1 MPTRSA
7 PTCNLSAASKA
18 ALTSCSLRTSS
29 NSAVRPS
36 VRAVARVSSHRDDI
50 DLIRVH
56 RASLSRAASTRIE
69 PSAGYRSKIVRV
81 SRDGAY
87 FALLALIP
95 EVSTR
100 LDIINRLVDHQST
113 G

>member
-18 ALTSCSLRTSS
+18 ALTSCSLGTSS

-56 RASLSRAASTRIE
+56 AESARELVEGGEHPDRAKRKIPFEDRASIARRGLLRFARLDSRAFTEA
-69 PSAGYRSKIVRV
+69 
-81 SRDGAY
+81 
-87 FALLALIP
+87 
-95 EVSTR
+95 
-100 LDIINRLVDHQST
+100 
-113 G
+113 